1 MTASLASWQTRHRVY
16 CIFETNDG
24 VDLWDYCDGIVVSRF
39 RYAAEPLCVI
49 SITLYLLAKV
59 LVLPDWMNWWLTDL
73 LFLPA
78 AIPFYLWLERRSG
91 LRNNDFPPTWR
102 EVLVIFVIWS
112 FAAEVGAPLF
122 FKQCTADPLDVVAY
136 AIGGIVAGLS
146 WSNKA
151 NKPPENKADLP
162 ASF

>member
-1 MTASLASWQTRHRVY
+1 
-16 CIFETNDG
+16 
-24 VDLWDYCDGIVVSRF
+24 
-39 RYAAEPLCVI
+39 
-49 SITLYLLAKV
+49 
-59 LVLPDWMNWWLTDL
+59 
-73 LFLPA
+73 
-78 AIPFYLWLERRSG
+78 LWLERRSG
-91 LRNNDFPPTWR
+91 LRNNDFPPTGR

-151 NKPPENKADLP
+151 NKPPEKKADLP